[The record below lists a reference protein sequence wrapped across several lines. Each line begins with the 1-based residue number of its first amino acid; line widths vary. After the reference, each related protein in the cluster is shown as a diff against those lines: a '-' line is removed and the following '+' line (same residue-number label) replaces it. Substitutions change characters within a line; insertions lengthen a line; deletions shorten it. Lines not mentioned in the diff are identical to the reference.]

1 MSSFFFGGNLD
12 ANCKDLAHLCDVL
25 ERGGIDGGAGQ
36 VVEGERLVHVL
47 DVHQHL
53 EDPDVVLQPDPLR
66 RLPTLALLALPVA
79 VAAVAVGLLP
89 AVFLSVAILA
99 VPVLAVS
106 VLARYLNEY
115 ISSNHCPLPFGFYFG
130 AF

>member
-1 MSSFFFGGNLD
+1 M
-12 ANCKDLAHLCDVL
+12 L
-25 ERGGIDGGAGQ
+25 ERGGVDGGAGQ

-79 VAAVAVGLLP
+79 TVTVGLLP
-89 AVFLSVAILA
+89 AVFLSVSVLA

-106 VLARYLNEY
+106 VLARYLNE
-115 ISSNHCPLPFGFYFG
+115 
-130 AF
+130 